1 MSKVKW
7 ESWLGGNW
15 NAAAN
20 WSYGA
25 APTASDDAVFDLPG
39 NYTAYITSPPVTS
52 SLTFNAP
59 GATLDQTGGSLAVGG
74 SVNIYNGVVSLNDAN
89 NTIANSVSLYGGV
102 LEVGS
107 GTALGASSIL
117 AYGGEFL
124 GTSTETIANTRTR

>member
-39 NYTAYITSPPVTS
+39 NYTSYITSPAVAS

-59 GATLDQTGGSLAVGG
+59 GATLDQIRGSLAVDG

-89 NTIANSVSLYGGV
+89 NTITNSVSLYGGV
-102 LEVGS
+102 LEVGNR
-107 GTALGASSIL
+107 TALGPQASSLIVASFL
-117 AYGGEFL
+117 AQARKL
-124 GTSTETIANTRTR
+124 